1 MMWMIPLTELFTP
14 WLLGGLVLT
23 FIIVIGLLSYASWLL
38 YKELKAVKDITEYV
52 KQTLNQGF
60 APPQIINA
68 LQNAGWSPGH
78 INKSLIKVASAFA
91 QTQKKAGKDPGSIR
105 IDLIRKGWPIDVV
118 DKVTK

>member
-1 MMWMIPLTELFTP
+1 MWMIPLTELFTP

-60 APPQIINA
+60 GPPQIISA

-78 INKSLIKVASAFA
+78 INKSLVKVASAYA
-91 QTQKKAGKDPGSIR
+91 QTQKKAGTDPGSIR
-105 IDLIRKGWPIDVV
+105 VDLIRKGWPIDVV
-118 DKVTK
+118 DKVAK